1 MADAGIEKSE
11 FVAPDKANDVSRLS
25 GPEIEA
31 LLANQ
36 RKNTEAMAQASW
48 LLLDGIQAVWRR
60 QLDYVQESVEGLTAL
75 ARNFD
80 QPTGSLKE
88 RFAEH
93 TQYSKQVF
101 EKNYANAREIA
112 EMATEVIDTA
122 TGMLNRRFYEALD
135 EMSHI
140 REKRNR

>member
-1 MADAGIEKSE
+1 MEDAGIEKNE
-11 FVAPDKANDVSRLS
+11 FVAPDKARDVNRLP

-36 RKNTEAMAQASW
+36 RKNTEALAQASW
-48 LLLDGIQAVWRR
+48 LLLDGVQAVWRR
-60 QLDYVQESVEGLTAL
+60 QLDFVQETVEGLSAL

-93 TQYSKQVF
+93 AQYSKQIF
-101 EKNYANAREIA
+101 EKNCANTREIA

-122 TGMLNRRFYEALD
+122 TDMLNRRFYEALD
-135 EMSHI
+135 DMSRI

>member
-1 MADAGIEKSE
+1 MEDAGIEKNE
-11 FVAPDKANDVSRLS
+11 FVAPDKARDVNRLP

-36 RKNTEAMAQASW
+36 RKNNEAIAQASW
-48 LLLDGIQAVWRR
+48 LLFDGVQAVWRR
-60 QLDYVQESVEGLTAL
+60 QLDFAQETVEGLSAL

-80 QPTGSLKE
+80 QPTDSLKE

-93 TQYSKQVF
+93 AQYSKRVF
-101 EKNYANAREIA
+101 EKNCANTRKIA

-122 TGMLNRRFYEALD
+122 TDILSRRFYEALD
-135 EMSHI
+135 DMSRI
-140 REKRNR
+140 QAKRNR